1 MTITQAKRRLK
12 EVSQYRE
19 KIRAVMETKKAM
31 KKAGFANA
39 EETARQA
46 IDDIEAE
53 VAGEVRTMLLLPPD
67 ESRTLIARY
76 INCTPYVDLSR
87 DDLLAGMTQRT
98 AERILARAV
107 EHYAEISERGL
118 A

>member
-12 EVSQYRE
+12 EVSLYRE
-19 KIRAVMETKKAM
+19 KIRAAADTEQIM
-31 KKAGFANA
+31 KKAGFSNA
-39 EETARQA
+39 EETTRQA

-53 VAGEVRTMLLLPPD
+53 VAEEVRTMLLLPPD

-76 INCTPYVDLSR
+76 INGTPYSDLSS